1 MQNSVLSFNGH
12 HCLDDDIFQ
21 IVDIEQQ
28 LFVDNWCYQDI
39 KEVLSG
45 FGAGVLILK
54 DNDNMMGYCIYNIVF
69 EIAEILRIAT
79 CPNHQKKGV
88 AQKLMNEFIQLCQT
102 HDAERILLEVRAN
115 NTPAICF
122 YQKNGFYQ
130 IDVRK
135 NYYQDDK
142 VKIDALILQK
152 DIKRA

>member
-12 HCLDDDIFQ
+12 NCLDDDICQ

-28 LFVDNWCYQDI
+28 LFVDNWHYQDI
-39 KEVLSG
+39 KEILSG
-45 FGAGVLILK
+45 FGVGVLILK
-54 DNDNMMGYCIYNIVF
+54 DNDNVMGYCIYNIVF

-79 CPNHQKKGV
+79 CPSQQKKGV
-88 AQKLMNEFIQLCQT
+88 AQKLMNEFIQLCQL
-102 HDAERILLEVRAN
+102 HHAERILLEVRATN
-115 NTPAICF
+115 MPAICF

-142 VKIDALILQK
+142 GKIDALILQK
-152 DIKRA
+152 DIKRV